1 MDFGLKNRVA
11 YVSGGSKGMGGA
23 TAEMLAAEGCR
34 VAIIA
39 RNQANLDRQVEKIRA
54 QGGEVIG
61 IAADVTDEAAVNRA
75 VEAVRRAYGPPEI
88 AIAMSND
95 MRSGNFLD
103 VPSEDFQRVFQALTM
118 SIVYLAKAVIP
129 DMKTAGWG
137 RIVHIGST
145 TAKEPDRGIAHVLHN
160 TVRASGTN
168 LLKVLSNEFSRY
180 GVTVNAVGPGHIV
193 TETMQDYLEEKYNI
207 PRDTIDEWIKTSRD
221 VPAERAGLP
230 AEVAA
235 LVVFLCSQQA
245 SYITGQMIAA
255 DGGGVRSAV

>member
-1 MDFGLKNRVA
+1 MDFGLRNRIA

-34 VAIIA
+34 VAIVA
-39 RNQANLDRQVEKIRA
+39 RDRANIDRQVGKIRA
-54 QGGEVIG
+54 QGGEAIG
-61 IAADVTDEAAVNRA
+61 IVADVTDEAAVIRA
-75 VEAVRRAYGPPEI
+75 VAQVREAYGPPEI

-103 VPSEDFQRVFQALTM
+103 VPSEDFQKVFQALTM

-129 DMKTAGWG
+129 AMREAGWG

-160 TVRASGTN
+160 TARASGTS
-168 LLKVLSNEFSRY
+168 LLKVLSNEFSRD
-180 GVTVNAVGPGHIV
+180 GITVNAVGPGHII
-193 TETMQDYLEEKYNI
+193 TDTMQDYLEEKYDI
-207 PRDTIDEWIKTSRD
+207 PRASIDEWIRTSRD

-230 AEVAA
+230 EEVAA
-235 LVVFLCSQQA
+235 LVVFLCSRQA
-245 SYITGQMIAA
+245 SYITGQLVAA
-255 DGGGVRSAV
+255 DGGGLRSAV

>member
-1 MDFGLKNRVA
+1 MDFRLKNRVA

-34 VAIIA
+34 VAIVA
-39 RNQANLDRQVEKIRA
+39 RNQANINRQVEKIRA
-54 QGGEVIG
+54 QGGEAIG
-61 IAADVTDEAAVNRA
+61 IAADVTDEAAVIRA
-75 VEAVRRAYGPPEI
+75 VEGVRAAYGPPEI

-95 MRSGNFLD
+95 MRSGHFLD
-103 VPSEDFQRVFQALTM
+103 VPSEDFQKVFQALTM

-129 DMKTAGWG
+129 DMQKAGWG

-168 LLKVLSNEFSRY
+168 LLKVLSNEFSRH
-180 GVTVNAVGPGHIV
+180 GITVNAVGPGHII
-193 TETMQDYLEEKYNI
+193 TETMQNYLEEKYDI
-207 PRDTIDEWIKTSRD
+207 PRQSINEWIRTSRD

-235 LVVFLCSQQA
+235 LVVFLCSEQA
-245 SYITGQMIAA
+245 SYITGQFVAA